1 VRGILL
7 GAGILILAVPAYD
20 QIAFAIDQSSGQQ
33 TFPLVPTSVYQNT
46 VSSVWWAIIG
56 AILILLAIFL

>member
-7 GAGILILAVPAYD
+7 GAGILILAVPVYD
-20 QIAFAIDQSSGQQ
+20 QIAFAVDQSAGRKAI
-33 TFPLVPTSVYQNT
+33 PLVPASVYQGT
-46 VSSVWWAIIG
+46 VSATWWAIIG

>member
-1 VRGILL
+1 MRGILL

-20 QIAFAIDQSSGQQ
+20 QIAFAVDQSAGRQ
-33 TFPLVPTSVYQNT
+33 TIPLIPASVYQST
-46 VSSVWWAIIG
+46 VSATWWAIIG